1 MLILF
6 CKAGKSEKKIYRIL
20 RYNFFITKNWK
31 KSKGY
36 SLWCKNFTFSYRV
49 NYHNWRFPS
58 RKKKNKDFHDN
69 RQKSSYFAKKND
81 FFFHF
86 CKHLLPPQKYKHFDD
101 NPKNDVG
108 PSYIERVLKI
118 KKWIEFY
125 GIIFLKLEY
134 KKHKK
139 MKNHLLSPFFKGE
152 LGDKRLV

>member
-1 MLILF
+1 M
-6 CKAGKSEKKIYRIL
+6 
-20 RYNFFITKNWK
+20 T
-31 KSKGY
+31 
-36 SLWCKNFTFSYRV
+36 
-49 NYHNWRFPS
+49 
-58 RKKKNKDFHDN
+58 
-69 RQKSSYFAKKND
+69 

-118 KKWIEFY
+118 KKCIEFY

-139 MKNHLLSPFFKGE
+139 IQKNEKSFSLSLF
-152 LGDKRLV
+152 